1 MIAAII
7 AIRDLRRRLGM
18 SQMDLAVT
26 LHVTRPMVQR
36 WEQGRNRPTPSRLAA
51 LAQLAAAAGL
61 AGVDVVATPADC
73 VTACG
78 CGVRHAKGVRCPVCL
93 CEYTPSPE
101 EIAEAAAA
109 IQGEWTAAERANR
122 ARGMTADE
130 LKIPSIAPP
139 ARWMGRHAV

>member
-7 AIRDLRRRLGM
+7 TIRSLRKRLGM
-18 SQMDLAVT
+18 SQLEMAAALR
-26 LHVTRPMVQR
+26 VTRPKVQR
-36 WEQGRNRPTPSRLAA
+36 WERGQAQPSASCQA
-51 LAQLAAAAGL
+51 MLAQMAAAVGL
-61 AGVDVVATPADC
+61 AGADVVAMPGDEVAT
-73 VTACG
+73 CG